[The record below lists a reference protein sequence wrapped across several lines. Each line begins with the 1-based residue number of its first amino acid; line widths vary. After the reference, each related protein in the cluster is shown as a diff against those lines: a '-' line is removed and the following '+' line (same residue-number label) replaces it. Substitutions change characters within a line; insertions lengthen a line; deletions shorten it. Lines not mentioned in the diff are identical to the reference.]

1 MKTIEIGKGSGI
13 QSTILGLGCMGM
25 SEFYGDPDDEQ
36 SMKTLERSFE
46 LGITHYDT
54 SALYGRGHNELL
66 VGRFAKGKR
75 DQLMI
80 ASKFG
85 IRRDPDGPL
94 HSAYDRD
101 IDNSP
106 EYMRESCDESL
117 QRLGID
123 TIDLFYV
130 HRTEA
135 GVPIEETIGALADL
149 KKEGKIRGIGL
160 SEVPEDVLRRAHA
173 EHPIAALQSEYSLWT
188 REPELNVLPA
198 CKELGITFI
207 AYSPLGR
214 GFLTGSLAKATDLAE
229 DDFRLTSPRFQGDN
243 FDANLAIVE
252 EVRAL
257 GAEKGCTPG
266 QIAIAWLYYRD
277 QDIIPIP
284 GTKRIKYLEENCG
297 SLDVDLTRA
306 DLDRLEE
313 ILPIGGAAGDRY
325 EAGFA
330 GFKKEDAEE
339 AEA

>member
-1 MKTIEIGKGSGI
+1 MKTIEIGKNSGI
-13 QSTILGLGCMGM
+13 QSTIMGLGCMGM

-36 SMKTLERSFE
+36 SKATLERAFE

-66 VGRFAKGKR
+66 IGEFAKGKR
-75 DQLMI
+75 DKLMI

-85 IRRDPDGPL
+85 IKRDPDGPL

-106 EYMRESCDESL
+106 AYMRESCEESL

-123 TIDLFYV
+123 TIDLYYV
-130 HRTEA
+130 HRTQE

-160 SEVPEDVLRRAHA
+160 SEVPEDVLRRGHA

-214 GFLTGSLAKATDLAE
+214 GFLTGSLAKAADLAE
-229 DDFRLTSPRFQGDN
+229 DDFRLTSPRFQGEN
-243 FDANLAIVE
+243 FDANLALVE
-252 EVRAL
+252 EVGKL
-257 GAEKGCTPG
+257 GAEKGCKPG
-266 QIAIAWLYYRD
+266 QIAIAWLFHRN

-284 GTKRIKYLEENCG
+284 GTKRIKYLEENVG
-297 SLDVDLTRA
+297 ALDIDLSQD
-306 DLDRLEE
+306 DLDRLES

-325 EAGFA
+325 KAGFA
-330 GFKKEDAEE
+330 GFKPEDAEE